1 MSFSKF
7 VELIMSDYRLAGIFI
22 FVEFSD
28 VNRFV
33 FVRAALRTRHGNCK
47 RIRTHVQVQEI
58 AENRSTTQFATRVRT
73 STRFFTPKATQFEVR
88 LQEAMFHTAQ
98 SIVQSIETNSTSNVS
113 VELGGILKKTT
124 NIGK

>member
-1 MSFSKF
+1 MLIGLSSFA
-7 VELIMSDYRLAGIFI
+7 RLCGQ
-22 FVEFSD
+22 D
-28 VNRFV
+28 
-33 FVRAALRTRHGNCK
+33 RAIANGSFLS
-47 RIRTHVQVQEI
+47 RTHVHVQEI
-58 AENRSTTQFATRVRT
+58 AENRSTTQIATRVRT

-124 NIGK
+124 NIGE